1 MNERLMSRLFYR
13 RVPRLAATAFLAAA
27 ASASAGPGGHGPDGE
42 HLDGPAAT
50 ATADARPRME
60 AATEEF
66 ELVARLLDGELS
78 LIVDRFKTNEP
89 VLNAKVQVE
98 SGGLKADAAFHT
110 DHGDYS
116 VDDPAMLKKLAEP
129 GQHALVITVLAGADS
144 DLLDGT
150 LTVAAARPSAGAG
163 AGAGA
168 GDHGHEHGEEGHAH
182 SMERAA
188 WIAGVIALLCLVSG
202 WAWWR
207 QRRRSPVVTRKEA
220 A

>member
-1 MNERLMSRLFYR
+1 MSRLFDGSVSR
-13 RVPRLAATAFLAAA
+13 LAAA
-27 ASASAGPGGHGPDGE
+27 ALLAATSSAMAGPGGHGPDGE

-50 ATADARPRME
+50 ATADARPHME

-78 LIVDRFKTNEP
+78 LLVDRFKTNEP

-98 SGGLKADAAFHT
+98 SGGLKADAAFHA

-116 VDDPAMLKKLAEP
+116 VDDPAMLRKLAQP

-150 LTVAAARPSAGAG
+150 LTVAAARPTGG
-163 AGAGA
+163 M
-168 GDHGHEHGEEGHAH
+168 GDHGHDHGEAGHAH
-182 SMERAA
+182 PLTRAA
-188 WIAGVIALLCLVSG
+188 WISVIALIGVASS

-207 QRRRSPVVTRKEA
+207 RR
-220 A
+220 